1 LNELINPMSLTCFVK
16 QKETSIIFRQQY
28 SVEWWI
34 FIKILEKFADVPK
47 IETERLILK
56 KITSENTGT

>member
-1 LNELINPMSLTCFVK
+1 M
-16 QKETSIIFRQQY
+16 FRQQY

-34 FIKILEKFADVPK
+34 FIKISEKFADGPK

-56 KITSENTGT
+56 KITAENTGT